1 MNNALRVTEPLHY
14 KEATQSEGWKAAM
27 ETEMQALEENG
38 TWELPKL
45 PEGKKAINCKWV
57 YKSKIETQW
66 RS

>member
-1 MNNALRVTEPLHY
+1 MNNALRVTEPLNY